1 MLFHYLLSNLPSRL
15 KSDDRE
21 VALTELL
28 SRLSIFLNRTGFF
41 FSLFGFIISIFHR
54 AATFPT
60 FMVYSYP
67 HFSYLTHQTSR
78 YLRGIISSSRTQ
90 FLSTPRSKSHV
101 FSLHAQG
108 PTSSTLLA
116 GLSEAPHQK

>member
-1 MLFHYLLSNLPSRL
+1 MLFTIYFQSSLPL
-15 KSDDRE
+15 EGDDRE

-41 FSLFGFIISIFHR
+41 FSLFGFIISIFRR

-60 FMVYSYP
+60 FTVYSYHQFP
-67 HFSYLTHQTSR
+67 YLTHQTSR

-101 FSLHAQG
+101 FFTSRSGAHLLDPPRRAQRG
-108 PTSSTLLA
+108 
-116 GLSEAPHQK
+116 PHQK